1 MWKERKRGEYEK
13 ELVVEVET
21 PISIGKKG
29 KGGLVGKGEEIDN
42 TTERKGEEGILKEG
56 KFKEM
61 KQAGKKSKEG
71 SLEREVEKEI
81 EERRK

>member
-29 KGGLVGKGEEIDN
+29 KGGLVGK
-42 TTERKGEEGILKEG
+42 
-56 KFKEM
+56 
-61 KQAGKKSKEG
+61 
-71 SLEREVEKEI
+71 
-81 EERRK
+81 